1 MPKGIT
7 YPHGRG
13 SYTMHAC
20 AVCRAKKAKCD
31 GMKPVCGYCSTSGR
45 ENECS
50 WGKEDKPP
58 RRARTEAHFT
68 ALKKRVDD
76 LELYVDI
83 LEGILAKCVCQDVSS
98 HLQSRPQHPEIQ
110 SEGDVGNL
118 DADPVGFNSDDDI
131 IQDLTTPMQRLKLD
145 DGHLLLHGITAPFRF
160 SDKINNRSSRIA
172 SPHGGSTLSYVLQ
185 LDADDSSN
193 CPEVDWAR
201 HLPSEVNLDKKE
213 HDKILHLS
221 FTFFTMW
228 SLRLVPSLFLRD
240 MYTALSIPAS
250 DTPPSTLHYSPMLH
264 NALLSLAAL
273 YSDDPIIR
281 DYKTREH
288 FANATRSYL
297 SAESQKPSLN
307 LLHSLAFLASFY
319 TDSGNRIE
327 AELLTGMSNSIGITL
342 GLGHDSTAWVK
353 AGLITHEEMMARNW
367 AHWTGFALEVS
378 WALYYGR
385 DFSGPTLNRRK
396 VPIPLVDLEM
406 DQTPWSYAPAKIPPQ
421 PNLLTLIF
429 FQSSALY
436 VVASRIIAV
445 INALEGPSA
454 QGINEQIV
462 KLDLEL
468 YNWKS
473 GLPSQLDLTPTSR
486 KSSTPQRLVLH
497 LVYWW
502 CFTVL
507 HRPFFQSRA
516 GQGEI
521 DHAKLCTH
529 AAENILELLE
539 TWESLYTLRLVP
551 MTIIQ
556 IVFSAG
562 TVFLL
567 RALQATSGR
576 RVAHGAL
583 NTALAQTEKCV
594 GYLRAIGATW
604 TGAARNGNI
613 LQALLDDRLRPIIA
627 RRLASREAEVDPSD
641 ALSSSSSGPTGD
653 SHPTPPPY
661 AMQTA
666 LFTPIGSQDNL
677 TASSGW
683 HQPSSDL
690 LSQMQNLPVGFG
702 AEFLCPMDGLSATA
716 PEVEMTA
723 LLPNMHY
730 FCTRDFSRQR
740 RTADDRSVRELFAK
754 DA

>member
-31 GMKPVCGYCSTSGR
+31 GIKPVCGYCSLSGR
-45 ENECS
+45 EN
-50 WGKEDKPP
+50 
-58 RRARTEAHFT
+58 EAHFT

-98 HLQSRPQHPEIQ
+98 HLQSRPQHPGKQ
-110 SEGDVGNL
+110 SEGDAGNL
-118 DADPVGFNSDDDI
+118 DADPVGVDPDDDI

-160 SDKINNRSSRIA
+160 SDKINNRTSRIA

-201 HLPSEVNLDKKE
+201 HLPPEANLDKKE

-240 MYTALSIPAS
+240 MYTALSVPAS
-250 DTPPSTLHYSPMLH
+250 EAPPSTLHYSPMLH

-273 YSDDPIIR
+273 YSEDPMKR

-288 FANATRSYL
+288 FANAARSDL
-297 SAESQKPSLN
+297 SAE
-307 LLHSLAFLASFY
+307 
-319 TDSGNRIE
+319 IE
-327 AELLTGMSNSIGITL
+327 AELLTGAQIFIPVTVSCSYDISGMSNSIGITL

-385 DFSGPTLNRRK
+385 DFSGPILNRRK

-406 DQTPWSYAPAKIPPQ
+406 DQIPWSYAPAKIQPQ

-436 VVASRIIAV
+436 VVASRIITM
-445 INALEGPSA
+445 INALEGPDA

-462 KLDLEL
+462 KLD
-468 YNWKS
+468 
-473 GLPSQLDLTPTSR
+473 GLPSQLDITPTSR

-507 HRPFFQSRA
+507 HRPFFQSKA
-516 GQGEI
+516 GQGDV

-539 TWESLYTLRLVP
+539 TWESLSS
-551 MTIIQ
+551 
-556 IVFSAG
+556 FSAG

-583 NTALAQTEKCV
+583 NTALAQTEKCI

-627 RRLASREAEVDPSD
+627 RRLASRDVAVDPSD
-641 ALSSSSSGPTGD
+641 VLSSSLSGPTEAF
-653 SHPTPPPY
+653 HPTPSPHT
-661 AMQTA
+661 MQTT
-666 LFTPIGSQDNL
+666 LFTPIGSLDNF

-683 HQPSSDL
+683 HEPSSDL

-702 AEFLCPMDGLSATA
+702 AEFLCP
-716 PEVEMTA
+716 VEMTA

-730 FCTRDFSRQR
+730 FCTRDSLGQR
-740 RTADDRSVRELFAK
+740 RTVDDRSVRELFAK
-754 DA
+754 DP